1 MKTMKI
7 YAVAAAFMFSIGFTS
22 CEAVKNTNN
31 TQRGVAIGAASG
43 AVIGGVLGNNVGKGG
58 NTALG
63 AIIGGVVGGAAGG
76 LIGNRM
82 DKQAQKIDQALP
94 GAEVERV
101 GEGIKIT
108 LGENS
113 VNFDLNKSTLTPT
126 AKANLDKLVPVFN
139 EYPDTNI
146 QIFGYTD
153 SSGADDYNLRL
164 SEQRAASV
172 KSYLA
177 GKGISS
183 ARIVTLGRG
192 EADPIADNSTADGMR
207 QNRRVEF
214 AITANEKMIEDAQK
228 QAEKK

>member
-1 MKTMKI
+1 MKSVKI
-7 YAVAAAFMFSIGFTS
+7 YAMAAAFALSIGFTS
-22 CEAVKNTNN
+22 CEAVKNTSN
-31 TQRGVAIGAASG
+31 TQRGVAIGAAGG
-43 AVIGGVLGNNVGKGG
+43 AVLGGVLGNNVGKGG

-113 VNFDLNKSTLTPT
+113 VNFDLNKATLTPK
-126 AKANLDKLVPVFN
+126 AKANLDRLVPVFN

-146 QIFGYTD
+146 NIYGYTD
-153 SSGADDYNLRL
+153 STGADDYNLKL
-164 SEQRAASV
+164 SEQRATAV
-172 KSYLA
+172 KQYLA
-177 GKGISS
+177 TKGISS
-183 ARIVTLGRG
+183 ARITTSGLG
-192 EADPIADNSTADGMR
+192 EADPIADNATKDG
-207 QNRRVEF
+207 QALNRRVEF
-214 AITANEKMIEDAQK
+214 AITANEKMVNDA
-228 QAEKK
+228 KKEAGQ

>member
-1 MKTMKI
+1 MKTVKI
-7 YAVAAAFMFSIGFTS
+7 YAVAAAFMLSIGFTS

-31 TQRGVAIGAASG
+31 TQKGVAIGAASG
-43 AVIGGVLGNNVGKGG
+43 AVIGGVLGNNLGKGG

-76 LIGNRM
+76 VIGNRM

-113 VNFDLNKSTLTPT
+113 VNFDLNKATLT
-126 AKANLDKLVPVFN
+126 AKAKGNLDRLVPVFN

-146 QIFGYTD
+146 QIYGYTD
-153 SSGADDYNLRL
+153 STGADDYNLKL
-164 SEQRAASV
+164 SEQRAQAV
-172 KSYLA
+172 KQYL
-177 GKGISS
+177 GTKGIST
-183 ARIVTLGRG
+183 ARITTTGMG
-192 EADPIADNSTADGMR
+192 EADPIADNATKEGQGM
-207 QNRRVEF
+207 NRRVEF
-214 AITANEKMIEDAQK
+214 AITANEKMVNDA
-228 QAEKK
+228 KKEAGQ

>member
-7 YAVAAAFMFSIGFTS
+7 YALAAAFMLSIGFTS

-31 TQRGVAIGAASG
+31 TQKGVAIGAASG

-126 AKANLDKLVPVFN
+126 AKANLDRLVPVFN

-153 SSGADDYNLRL
+153 STGADDYNLKL
-164 SEQRAASV
+164 SEQRALSV
-172 KSYLA
+172 KQYLST
-177 GKGISS
+177 KGISS
-183 ARIVTLGRG
+183 SRITTIGRG
-192 EADPIADNSTADGMR
+192 EADPIADNATKDG
-207 QNRRVEF
+207 QGKNRRVEF
-214 AITANEKMIEDAQK
+214 AITANEKMVNDA
-228 QAEKK
+228 KKEAGQ

>member
-1 MKTMKI
+1 MRSTKI
-7 YAVAAAFMFSIGFTS
+7 YLLALAFAASIGITS

-31 TQRGVAIGAASG
+31 TQKGAGIGAVGG
-43 AVIGGVLGNNVGKGG
+43 AVIGGILGNNIGKGG

-63 AIIGGVVGGAAGG
+63 AIIGGVVGGTVGG
-76 LIGNRM
+76 VIGNKM

-113 VNFDLNKSTLTPT
+113 VNFDLNKATLTST

-153 SSGADDYNLRL
+153 SSGSDEYNLNL
-164 SEQRAASV
+164 SNQRAAAV
-172 KSYLA
+172 RSYLS

-183 ARIVTLGRG
+183 SRIEAKGMG
-192 EADPIADNSTADGMR
+192 EADPIADNSTKEGMAK
-207 QNRRVEF
+207 NRRVEF
-214 AITANEKMIEDAQK
+214 AITANEKMVQDAQK
-228 QAEKK
+228 EANK

>member
-1 MKTMKI
+1 MKTTKI
-7 YAVAAAFMFSIGFTS
+7 YLLALAFVASVGFTS

-31 TQRGVAIGAASG
+31 TQRGVGIGAASG
-43 AVIGGVLGNNVGKGG
+43 AVIGGVLGNNIGKGG

-63 AIIGGVVGGAAGG
+63 AIIGGVVGGTVGG
-76 LIGNRM
+76 VIGNRM
-82 DKQAQKIDQALP
+82 DKQAQKIDEALP

-113 VNFDLNKSTLTPT
+113 VNFDLNKATLTST

-153 SSGADDYNLRL
+153 SSGSDEYNLNL

-172 KSYLA
+172 RSYLG
-177 GKGISS
+177 GKGISTS
-183 ARIVTLGRG
+183 RIVAKGMG
-192 EADPIADNSTADGMR
+192 EVDPIADNTTKEGMAK
-207 QNRRVEF
+207 NRRVEF
-214 AITANEKMIEDAQK
+214 AITANEKMVEDAKKEVK
-228 QAEKK
+228 Q